1 MLVKLYSKFFFV
13 STYQERCSLGSR
25 SLRRIQSSPIQ
36 SHPKIARDSPNFI
49 CDGIVGVVLIVVVL
63 IVVVFIVVVFI
74 VVAFRYVVFSR
85 LF

>member
-1 MLVKLYSKFFFV
+1 MLVKLYSKCFFV
-13 STYQERCSLGSR
+13 PNAQERCSRGSR
-25 SLRRIQSSPIQ
+25 SLRRIQSIPIQ

-63 IVVVFIVVVFI
+63 IVVVFIVV
-74 VVAFRYVVFSR
+74 AFRYVVFSR